1 MFYFL
6 LYMMGK
12 ISKNVDTSAEKMEKY
27 DEISDVL
34 LTLSVYSGTKRLSV

>member
-6 LYMMGK
+6 LYIMGK

-27 DEISDVL
+27 DEISVPYFIL
-34 LTLSVYSGTKRLSV
+34 HSYKVH